1 MTFGKNAVA
10 AVKLKFSKQAPSVV
24 NTNGSRENTSF
35 VALGR
40 SFNLV

>member
-1 MTFGKNAVA
+1 MIFGMNDVA
-10 AVKLKFSKQAPSVV
+10 AVKVKFSKQTPSVM
-24 NTNGSRENTSF
+24 NTKGMRENKSF